1 MALFFFPLSYL
12 TLRDEKNRPMWRRE
26 LPATVLLACLIA
38 GPFVAVYDTNFF
50 GSDGF
55 LSNMMNLSSA
65 LAGFYVAALVA
76 AATLSHGTDLDS
88 RIEVGQILRITS
100 GQPDKLSRREYVCA
114 LFGYLSFLSF
124 ALAIVL
130 NMSTS
135 IAASTMLKAAL
146 SNPLWNGWKITY
158 FDAVSII
165 AKIMISLPIAHL
177 FIVTSFGL
185 YYLIKRLYERKP
197 TIIGRPRKDD
207 RAA

>member
-12 TLRDEKNRPMWRRE
+12 TLRDEKKRPMWRRE
-26 LPATVLLACLIA
+26 LPATVLLACLITA
-38 GPFVAVYDTNFF
+38 PFVALYDTNFF
-50 GSDGF
+50 GGDGF

-76 AATLSHGTDLDS
+76 AATLSRGSDLDS
-88 RIEVGQILRITS
+88 RIEVGQILRMTN

-124 ALAIVL
+124 ALAMVL
-130 NMSTS
+130 NMITS
-135 IAASTMLKAAL
+135 IAASTVLRAAL
-146 SNPLWNGWKITY
+146 SIPVFDGWKITY
-158 FDAVSII
+158 FEVVSTT
-165 AKIMISLPIAHL
+165 AKVVICLPIAHL

-185 YYLIKRLYERKP
+185 YYLIKRLYEQKP